1 MTTRDPME
9 QKSPDRD
16 AADATASPKG
26 SFAQRRPVAL
36 FVILALGIGWVV
48 LGIPAVAG
56 IRFAPFLLALVF
68 LGLLGPAFVV
78 SRMADGPGAIRR
90 LLSRALIWRF
100 SVMRWGIIVFGV
112 PVLSLALAAAT
123 GTLQSPEGG
132 WADLIATYLIETF
145 ITGLLIINLWEE
157 MAWAG
162 FAQTRLMASRG
173 LLVGSLL
180 TAVAF
185 AAVHIPLQFEGDW
198 TWSDVAVGLASLV
211 VLSPFARYLIGMHLL
226 DTRGSVLAA
235 GVQHA
240 SWNAAQKLDA
250 VEGGDWQ
257 MVGAIILLTL
267 LLAAGR
273 RIWRPEAHPIGPD
286 DEKAA
291 ASEWTALHRAE
302 AAPPPK
308 S

>member
-1 MTTRDPME
+1 MSSARPVNRD
-9 QKSPDRD
+9 SAD
-16 AADATASPKG
+16 AAEPRNG

-36 FVILALGIGWVV
+36 FVVLALGIGWLA

-56 IRFAPFLLALVF
+56 LRFAPFLLALVF
-68 LGLLGPAFVV
+68 LGLLVPALVV

-100 SVMRWGIIVFGV
+100 SIVRWVIIVFGV
-112 PVLSLALAAAT
+112 PVLALALAAAT

-145 ITGLLIINLWEE
+145 LTGLLIINLWEE

-198 TWSDVAVGLASLV
+198 RWSDVAVGLAALV
-211 VLSPFARYLIGMHLL
+211 VLSPFARYLVGMHLL
-226 DTRGSVLAA
+226 DARGSVLAA

-250 VEGGDWQ
+250 LEGGDWQ
-257 MVGAIILLTL
+257 MLGAVILLTVL
-267 LLAAGR
+267 VAVGR
-273 RIWRPEAHPIGPD
+273 RVWRPESHPTGT
-286 DEKAA
+286 DEERAA
-291 ASEWTALHRAE
+291 ASEWTALPRAE
-302 AAPPPK
+302 VPSA
-308 S
+308 SQG

>member
-1 MTTRDPME
+1 
-9 QKSPDRD
+9 
-16 AADATASPKG
+16 
-26 SFAQRRPVAL
+26 VAL
-36 FVILALGIGWVV
+36 FVVLALGIGWVV
-48 LGIPAVAG
+48 LSVPAVAG
-56 IRFAPFLLALVF
+56 IPFAPFLLALVF
-68 LGLLGPAFVV
+68 LGLLAPALVV

-90 LLSRALIWRF
+90 LLSRAVIWRF
-100 SVMRWGIIVFGV
+100 SIVRWAIVVFGV
-112 PVLSLALAAAT
+112 PVLTLVVAAAT
-123 GTLQSPEGG
+123 GTLQTPEGG
-132 WADLIATYLIETF
+132 WTDLVTTYLVETF
-145 ITGLLIINLWEE
+145 VTGLLIISLWEE

-180 TAVAF
+180 TALAF

-198 TWSDVAVGLASLV
+198 TWADVAVGLAALIA
-211 VLSPFARYLIGMHLL
+211 LSPFARYLIGMHLL

-257 MVGAIILLTL
+257 MLGAVILLTL
-267 LLAAGR
+267 LLAVGR
-273 RIWRPEAHPIGPD
+273 RIWRPEAHSTGAD
-286 DEKAA
+286 EEKAA

-302 AAPPPK
+302 AQ
-308 S
+308 SDRSH

>member
-1 MTTRDPME
+1 MTTRDPIE
-9 QKSPDRD
+9 QRSPDRD
-16 AADATASPKG
+16 AADTPASSSA

-36 FVILALGIGWVV
+36 FVLLALGIGWVV

-56 IRFAPFLLALVF
+56 TPFAPFLLALIF
-68 LGLLGPAFVV
+68 LALLVPALVV
-78 SRMADGPGAIRR
+78 SRMADGPGAIRQ

-100 SVMRWGIIVFGV
+100 SVIRWAIIVLGV
-112 PVLSLALAAAT
+112 PVLTLAVAAAT
-123 GTLQSPEGG
+123 GTLQSPEAG
-132 WADLIATYLIETF
+132 WADLITTYLIDTF

-173 LLVGSLL
+173 LPVGSLL
-180 TAVAF
+180 TALAF
-185 AAVHIPLQFEGDW
+185 GAIHIPLQFEGDW
-198 TWSDVAVGLASLV
+198 TWSDAGVGLASVFFLA
-211 VLSPFARYLIGMHLL
+211 PFARYLNGMHML

-240 SWNAAQKLDA
+240 AWNAAQKLDA

-257 MVGAIILLTL
+257 MLGAVILLTL
-267 LLAAGR
+267 LLAVGR
-273 RIWRPEAHPIGPD
+273 RVWRPEAHPLGTH

-291 ASEWTALHRAE
+291 ASAWTALRPARPRT
-302 AAPPPK
+302 AVQ